1 MLKIRIEKAQC
12 VGNARCHAV
21 AEDLYPL
28 DDEGYIAT
36 EGFAVAEGDEKR
48 ARNGAKACPE
58 RIIFVIEEDGTQIW
72 PPK

>member
-1 MLKIRIEKAQC
+1 MKIRIERAQC

-21 AEDLYPL
+21 AEELYPL

-36 EGFAVAEGDEKR
+36 EGFDVAEGDEKR
-48 ARNGAKACPE
+48 ARNGAKSCPE